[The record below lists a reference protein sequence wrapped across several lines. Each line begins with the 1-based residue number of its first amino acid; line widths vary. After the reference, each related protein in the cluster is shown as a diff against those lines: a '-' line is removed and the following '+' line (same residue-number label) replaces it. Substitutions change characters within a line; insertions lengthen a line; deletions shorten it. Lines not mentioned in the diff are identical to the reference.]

1 MTVPA
6 AALRRWPGPKVH
18 VRSVIAASALAV
30 LAGGLP
36 LADADHRA
44 ALYPMLAGAVIVT
57 ALIVRVC
64 NRDGRVPVLDIG
76 AFAVLITGLYT
87 TVPLI
92 NYAAGGFTWRSLS
105 DSRLQFWG
113 GTPDEIGG
121 FAWRGIVYLLALAVA
136 YGALRRP
143 TPQALPRPDTPRR
156 LLPIVLGALL
166 AATVALSAIE
176 TRYGLTHGS
185 SYAQLDVQEEAR
197 AAAPLAVQ
205 QVVHNLVGV
214 VFLFKVALLLLL
226 MERWSQLPWRAV
238 LIVWLVVETVTGVS
252 QLGSRTEVV
261 QLWLA
266 AVFAYHRMVRPLTL
280 KVAAACGG
288 ALLVAAVGYGL
299 ARDAAYARPGVD
311 SRRPVPVAAATNE
324 FQALFATGYDLY
336 RRQLDGSLE
345 VPPALRFRELYQL
358 VPSQLLPFYKWDA
371 GEWYV
376 TLIDEQGKG
385 TGYLFGVV
393 SQAVIGWGWLELVAR
408 GAALGALCAVLQRW
422 YIRRARN
429 WWVTLSYVFLC
440 LWIYYAFRD
449 ITLAPLYFVV
459 YRLLP
464 GILILRAAVALPPR
478 VTSALS
484 RPIQT

>member
-1 MTVPA
+1 
-6 AALRRWPGPKVH
+6 
-18 VRSVIAASALAV
+18 
-30 LAGGLP
+30 
-36 LADADHRA
+36 
-44 ALYPMLAGAVIVT
+44 ML
-57 ALIVRVC
+57 
-64 NRDGRVPVLDIG
+64 
-76 AFAVLITGLYT
+76 
-87 TVPLI
+87 
-92 NYAAGGFTWRSLS
+92 
-105 DSRLQFWG
+105 
-113 GTPDEIGG
+113 
-121 FAWRGIVYLLALAVA
+121 
-136 YGALRRP
+136 
-143 TPQALPRPDTPRR
+143 
-156 LLPIVLGALL
+156 LGALL

-385 TGYLFGVV
+385 TGYLFGIV

-440 LWIYYAFRD
+440 LWIYYAFRE

-459 YRLLP
+459 YRLLT

-478 VTSALS
+478 VTSVLS